1 MFYWIQNNNEN
12 IAIATTL
19 SEKTVSIMA
28 VGDSIGDNIK
38 YEELSSLNN
47 IIPKDIDI
55 FIFNLEGALE
65 TTDFSFLPDDT
76 SSIKCKGFPSYQS
89 IFVTESTFVDY
100 LKLAPITIANLA
112 NNHILDC
119 GTKGLKETKNIL
131 MEKDILS
138 VGAGENS
145 EDACKPLFIES
156 REGLRIIFFSY
167 NFVLENLVSAK
178 SNRAGAATI
187 DECNHDY
194 DKIRLETNADLMIA
208 SIHLGYWSSEVN
220 NKQIDVVQYLFD
232 SGVDVVIGHSP
243 HMPQAIG
250 KTTTIT
256 TTKED
261 WKKGEKLAFFSL
273 GNFIHKP
280 NYPVP
285 PDSYTTI
292 VPKFDINT
300 ENNIM
305 NVKIYPVRID
315 NDGTPHLEEK
325 SNDKI
330 ISKIVKDSKE
340 KFNTSI
346 NIYDNVG
353 HLSVK
358 LPDYE

>member
-1 MFYWIQNNNEN
+1 M
-12 IAIATTL
+12 
-19 SEKTVSIMA
+19 
-28 VGDSIGDNIK
+28 
-38 YEELSSLNN
+38 
-47 IIPKDIDI
+47 
-55 FIFNLEGALE
+55 
-65 TTDFSFLPDDT
+65 
-76 SSIKCKGFPSYQS
+76 
-89 IFVTESTFVDY
+89 
-100 LKLAPITIANLA
+100 
-112 NNHILDC
+112 
-119 GTKGLKETKNIL
+119 
-131 MEKDILS
+131 
-138 VGAGENS
+138 
-145 EDACKPLFIES
+145 
-156 REGLRIIFFSY
+156 
-167 NFVLENLVSAK
+167 
-178 SNRAGAATI
+178 
-187 DECNHDY
+187 
-194 DKIRLETNADLMIA
+194 
-208 SIHLGYWSSEVN
+208 
-220 NKQIDVVQYLFD
+220 
-232 SGVDVVIGHSP
+232 GHSP

-250 KTTTIT
+250 KTTTITT

-285 PDSYTTI
+285 SDSYTTI
-292 VPKFDINT
+292 VPKLDINT

>member
-1 MFYWIQNNNEN
+1 
-12 IAIATTL
+12 
-19 SEKTVSIMA
+19 
-28 VGDSIGDNIK
+28 
-38 YEELSSLNN
+38 
-47 IIPKDIDI
+47 
-55 FIFNLEGALE
+55 
-65 TTDFSFLPDDT
+65 
-76 SSIKCKGFPSYQS
+76 
-89 IFVTESTFVDY
+89 
-100 LKLAPITIANLA
+100 
-112 NNHILDC
+112 
-119 GTKGLKETKNIL
+119 
-131 MEKDILS
+131 
-138 VGAGENS
+138 
-145 EDACKPLFIES
+145 
-156 REGLRIIFFSY
+156 
-167 NFVLENLVSAK
+167 
-178 SNRAGAATI
+178 
-187 DECNHDY
+187 
-194 DKIRLETNADLMIA
+194 MIA

-232 SGVDVVIGHSP
+232 SGVNVVMGHSP

-250 KTTTIT
+250 KTTTITT

-285 PDSYTTI
+285 SDSYTTI
-292 VPKFDINT
+292 VPKLDINT

-315 NDGTPHLEEK
+315 NDGIPHLEEK

-330 ISKIVKDSKE
+330 ISKIAKDSKE